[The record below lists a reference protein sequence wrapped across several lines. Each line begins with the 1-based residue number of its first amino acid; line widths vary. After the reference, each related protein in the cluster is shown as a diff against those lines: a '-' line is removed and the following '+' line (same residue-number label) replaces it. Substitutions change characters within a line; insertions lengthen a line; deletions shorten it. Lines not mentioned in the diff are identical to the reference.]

1 MGAFPLRVLTTT
13 FRRDVTAPGA
23 PLGARRGF
31 ASMTPARRLAF
42 PAGSVG
48 CYACTV
54 GLDKGARLGRGIALG
69 VAGALLVFLALTT
82 VQALGNHPPLFY
94 LPESVVMRIDSPA
107 VAIGAAR
114 LLSACFGAAGVLM
127 VAWLA
132 LILLPSRPRMV
143 VAAAWFVALLP
154 AMPHYSAFV
163 YNDEL
168 GFLASTATLVA
179 RALALRRGPTRWRM
193 TGLAAAAA
201 AAALTRAP
209 GLTLAGVAGLVA
221 AAAVWLHSGRPVR
234 RRLLAAAGAGAAGL
248 AGAAR
253 GRRRVAFAGGV
264 AAAGVPD
271 GRLVRRQRWAHP
283 CALPAA
289 GDRGGGDRRG
299 GGPGRAAGSQ
309 ARADHAGGER
319 RAAGAD
325 RLRRVPLRGGG
336 GARRRDPGADTAGGG
351 RHAPPPWRRASLDA
365 AGRRFADGPGRVHP
379 AAGRPAAAGQ
389 RAAARVAS
397 TPARRGAARA
407 GRASVAGGG
416 GEPIGA
422 IVGSPPLPA
431 RAGDR

>member
-1 MGAFPLRVLTTT
+1 
-13 FRRDVTAPGA
+13 
-23 PLGARRGF
+23 
-31 ASMTPARRLAF
+31 
-42 PAGSVG
+42 
-48 CYACTV
+48 
-54 GLDKGARLGRGIALG
+54 
-69 VAGALLVFLALTT
+69 
-82 VQALGNHPPLFY
+82 
-94 LPESVVMRIDSPA
+94 MRIGSPA

-132 LILLPSRPRMV
+132 LILLPSRPRVV

-154 AMPHYSAFV
+154 AVPHYSAFV
-163 YNDEL
+163 YNDGL

-179 RALALRRGPTRWRM
+179 GALALRRGPTRWR
-193 TGLAAAAA
+193 
-201 AAALTRAP
+201 
-209 GLTLAGVAGLVA
+209 VAGLVA

>member
-13 FRRDVTAPGA
+13 FCRDVTAPGA

-94 LPESVVMRIDSPA
+94 LPESVVMRIGSPA

-132 LILLPSRPRMV
+132 LILLPSRPRV
-143 VAAAWFVALLP
+143 VV
-154 AMPHYSAFV
+154 
-163 YNDEL
+163 
-168 GFLASTATLVA
+168 
-179 RALALRRGPTRWRM
+179 
-193 TGLAAAAA
+193 
-201 AAALTRAP
+201 
-209 GLTLAGVAGLVA
+209 

-253 GRRRVAFAGGV
+253 GRRRVALLAGWLLLAFLMV
-264 AAAGVPD
+264 AWYD
-271 GRLVRRQRWAHP
+271 GNGGHTHARFL
-283 CALPAA
+283 LPAIGVVA
-289 GDRGGGDRRG
+289 IG
-299 GGPGRAAGSQ
+299 AAVG
-309 ARADHAGGER
+309 
-319 RAAGAD
+319 
-325 RLRRVPLRGGG
+325 L
-336 GARRRDPGADTAGGG
+336 
-351 RHAPPPWRRASLDA
+351 
-365 AGRRFADGPGRVHP
+365 
-379 AAGRPAAAGQ
+379 
-389 RAAARVAS
+389 AAARGARGGLTALVVSVALLALTGFAWS
-397 TPARRGAARA
+397 RFVAAVAHAGATPAPTPRAVADMLHRHGVAHPWMLLAA
-407 GRASVAGGG
+407 ASLTVLVGFILQQGGLRLLASEQPREWPALPPAEVRP
-416 GEPIGA
+416 EPA
-422 IVGSPPLPA
+422 AHP
-431 RAGDR
+431 

>member
-1 MGAFPLRVLTTT
+1 
-13 FRRDVTAPGA
+13 
-23 PLGARRGF
+23 
-31 ASMTPARRLAF
+31 
-42 PAGSVG
+42 
-48 CYACTV
+48 
-54 GLDKGARLGRGIALG
+54 
-69 VAGALLVFLALTT
+69 
-82 VQALGNHPPLFY
+82 
-94 LPESVVMRIDSPA
+94 MRIGSPA

-132 LILLPSRPRMV
+132 LILLPSRPRVV

-154 AMPHYSAFV
+154 AVPHYSAFV
-163 YNDEL
+163 YNDGL

-179 RALALRRGPTRWRM
+179 GALALRRGPTRWRM

-221 AAAVWLHSGRPVR
+221 AAAVWLHSGLPVR

-319 RAAGAD
+319 RAAG
-325 RLRRVPLRGGG
+325 
-336 GARRRDPGADTAGGG
+336 GG

-389 RAAARVAS
+389 RAAARAAS

>member
-1 MGAFPLRVLTTT
+1 
-13 FRRDVTAPGA
+13 
-23 PLGARRGF
+23 
-31 ASMTPARRLAF
+31 MTPARRLAF

-94 LPESVVMRIDSPA
+94 LPESVVMRIGSPA

-132 LILLPSRPRMV
+132 LILLPSRPRVV
-143 VAAAWFVALLP
+143 VAAAWF
-154 AMPHYSAFV
+154 
-163 YNDEL
+163 
-168 GFLASTATLVA
+168 
-179 RALALRRGPTRWRM
+179 
-193 TGLAAAAA
+193 
-201 AAALTRAP
+201 AALTRAP

-319 RAAGAD
+319 RTAGAD
-325 RLRRVPLRGGG
+325 RLRLVPLRGGG

-416 GEPIGA
+416 GEPIVA

>member
-1 MGAFPLRVLTTT
+1 
-13 FRRDVTAPGA
+13 
-23 PLGARRGF
+23 
-31 ASMTPARRLAF
+31 MTPARRLAF

-94 LPESVVMRIDSPA
+94 LPESVVMRIGSPA

-132 LILLPSRPRMV
+132 LILLPSRPRVV

-154 AMPHYSAFV
+154 AVPHYSAFV

-179 RALALRRGPTRWRM
+179 GALALRRGPTRWRM
-193 TGLAAAAA
+193 T
-201 AAALTRAP
+201 
-209 GLTLAGVAGLVA
+209 GLVA

-319 RAAGAD
+319 RAAG
-325 RLRRVPLRGGG
+325 
-336 GARRRDPGADTAGGG
+336 GG

-389 RAAARVAS
+389 RAAARAAS

-416 GEPIGA
+416 
-422 IVGSPPLPA
+422 
-431 RAGDR
+431 